1 MVIMMMSTGG
11 WGGTYVHAD
20 SLATGRSYTN
30 VHRTRRAHAC
40 EHCSISVHVRR
51 TRYIPPTHLHTS
63 HTYTQWEH
71 AVTRR
76 ARGRRNVIA
85 GSAYVTRMPKQHVTV
100 ITPARGRLFGSSVPS
115 CSLSG
120 MTTTLHASIPRGR
133 LQHTHGC
140 AKGQLHTQ
148 APPDFAVPC
157 ALSACSHAEAPAA
170 CSRALC
176 PAHKHAAQ
184 ASASPDCESLWAR
197 LCGSGGSDLR
207 ASIKTVRPMMAI
219 ASPNAISMGDD
230 GVTPKKPHMTAM
242 SRAEIGT
249 TAATCRWRAGAARRQ
264 ARCAHA
270 GRCPRHRRA
279 ATGATAAAR
288 HALAPA
294 GARKAGPA
302 PARAGGSAR
311 PGGHSAPPS
320 LVPAAPPA
328 SSRARA
334 PRTCP
339 SRPHPPPNSTRRPP
353 FAGAACRSHRA
364 L

>member
-1 MVIMMMSTGG
+1 
-11 WGGTYVHAD
+11 
-20 SLATGRSYTN
+20 
-30 VHRTRRAHAC
+30 
-40 EHCSISVHVRR
+40 
-51 TRYIPPTHLHTS
+51 
-63 HTYTQWEH
+63 
-71 AVTRR
+71 
-76 ARGRRNVIA
+76 VIA

-339 SRPHPPPNSTRRPP
+339 PRPHPPPQLHTQAPVRRCSLQISPGP
-353 FAGAACRSHRA
+353 LSLATNGALLQVFVHSRRE
-364 L
+364 